1 MTTRRIAMDFNRR
14 HLMTGVGAA
23 AVLAGLPFRVRA
35 AETVSPLMTRL
46 STYMAE
52 AAGKPLPPEVVE
64 RTKQAILDTFAAMI
78 SGAGLP
84 PGEFAIKFARAYGGE
99 KIATVAASNVV
110 CGPIEAALVNGMLA
124 HSDETDDTHPA
135 SLSHPGASAIPAAL
149 ATCEKFGRD
158 GTRFLRA
165 VALGYD
171 VGTRVTAM
179 LGKQEYQAE
188 THRASHTIA
197 GTFCAG
203 AAAGCSASL
212 NATQMRWLLSYTAQQ
227 AGGIASWQRD
237 TQHIEKGF
245 DFAGGPARSGVT
257 AALLVEAGGTG
268 VEDVFSGADNFLEAY
283 QPMHDKAMLIDGLG
297 SRYEVMRTDV
307 KKWTVGSP
315 IQAPLDALYNLH
327 QKNRIV
333 PDEVTKIVVRVAP
346 HEASVVDN
354 RDLPDISLQYMMAV
368 MLLDKTASFKAAHDV
383 ARMKDPEIMKQR
395 AKIILEG
402 DEELEKLLPKRAA
415 IVEVTMK
422 DGRVLRERVETVRGT
437 SGNPMPRSEIV
448 EKARDLIVPILGAE
462 KFKRLNDA
470 VFGLENVKNILE
482 LRPFLQKA

>member
-1 MTTRRIAMDFNRR
+1 MTTRRTVSGVNRR
-14 HLMTGVGAA
+14 YLMAGAGAA
-23 AVLAGLPFRVRA
+23 AVLAGVPFRARA

-64 RTKQAILDTFAAMI
+64 RGKQAILDTFAAMI

-84 PGEFAIKFARAYGGE
+84 PGEFAIRFARAYGGE
-99 KIATVAASNVV
+99 KIATVVASNVV

-135 SLSHPGASAIPAAL
+135 SLSHPGAAAVPAAL
-149 ATCEKFGRD
+149 AACEKFGGD

-165 VALGYD
+165 VTLGYD
-171 VGTRVTAM
+171 IGTRVTAM

-188 THRASHTIA
+188 THRASHTIS

-203 AAAGCSASL
+203 AAAGCAASL

-227 AGGIASWQRD
+227 ASGMASWQRD

-245 DFAGGPARSGVT
+245 DFAGMPARNGVT
-257 AALLVEAGGTG
+257 AALLVQAGGTG
-268 VEDVFSGADNFLEAY
+268 VEDVFSGADNFLQAY
-283 QPMHDKAMLIDGLG
+283 EPMNDSSMLIDGLG
-297 SRYEVMRTDV
+297 TRYEVMRTDV

-346 HEASVVDN
+346 REASVVNN
-354 RDLPDISLQYMMAV
+354 REIPDINLQHMIAV
-368 MLLDKTASFKAAHDV
+368 MLMDKTASFKAAHDV
-383 ARMKDPEIMKQR
+383 ERMRDPDTMKHR
-395 AKIILEG
+395 AKVTLEG
-402 DEELEKLLPKRAA
+402 DEELEKLMPRRAA
-415 IVEVTMK
+415 DVEVTMR
-422 DGRVLRERVETVRGT
+422 DGRVLKERVVTVRGT
-437 SGNPMPRSEIV
+437 SGNPMPRSEII
-448 EKARDLIVPILGAE
+448 EKARDLIVPILGEE
-462 KFKRLNDA
+462 KFRRLSDA
-470 VFGLENVKNILE
+470 VFGIENVKSILE